1 MKIKKYIGQ
10 TAHEAML
17 KLKMELGPDAVILN
31 TKTIRAKGL
40 FRYFQKPL
48 IEITAAFEDKDLLKN
63 KDIINYD
70 HKLNNI
76 NEELIELKNIMKNFP
91 VTKVEDI
98 GFIPPLS
105 EFHNIMVNNGIDPQ
119 ISSDILTKIGQEVNL
134 KEKDIHTI
142 KNIIKFHL
150 SEIMGNPQPIVM
162 NKSQKIFFFIGPT
175 GVGKTTTLA
184 KIASN
189 IVLQNQ
195 YNIGLITSDTYR
207 IAAVEQLK
215 IYSDILQLPLKIAY
229 NKDDMDMALNHFK
242 DKDIIFV
249 DTAGRNHN
257 NFEQIEELKDIINT
271 SNNKEIFLLINATI
285 DFKTL
290 KTLIS
295 KYDFL
300 DDFKLIVTKIDE
312 AENYGSLLNIK
323 YITGKELSYYT
334 TGQNVPDDI
343 KIVNIEGIVA
353 KLIEENIYD

>member
-31 TKTIRAKGL
+31 TKTVRANGL
-40 FRYFQKPL
+40 FKYFKKPL

-63 KDIINYD
+63 KNINNYD
-70 HKLNNI
+70 EKLNII
-76 NEELIELKNIMKNFP
+76 NEELIELKNIIKNIP
-91 VTKVEDI
+91 ATKVEDI
-98 GFIPPLS
+98 GLIPPLT
-105 EFHNIMVNNGIDPQ
+105 EFHNTMVNNGVDPQ
-119 ISSDILTKIGQEVNL
+119 ISSDILSRIDREVNL
-134 KEKDIHTI
+134 KDKDIDTV
-142 KNIIKFHL
+142 KNIVKFNL
-150 SEIMGNPQPIVM
+150 SEIMGNPQPIIM

-215 IYSDILQLPLKIAY
+215 IYSDILQLPLEIAY
-229 NKDDMDMALNHFK
+229 NKNDMSKALKHFK

-257 NFEQIEELKDIINT
+257 NLEQIQELKDIIST
-271 SNNKEIFLLINATI
+271 SENKEIFLLINATI

-290 KTLIS
+290 KTLIN

-312 AENYGSLLNIK
+312 AQNYGSLLNIK
-323 YITGKELSYYT
+323 YITDKELAYYT

-343 KIVNIEGIVA
+343 KIVSIEDIVA